1 VASRPEFASRK
12 RSGVIDGVTYN
23 NEFFASDFTLAEIK
37 TLRAVM
43 PQGYRDKIYD
53 GVLEIPTFAEV
64 IDLVKEVEAQT
75 GKKIGIYPETK
86 HPTFHDGLGLSL
98 EEKVIDTL
106 KAKNFTDPKRV
117 FIQSFEVSN
126 LKDLNSNIMPAAGV
140 NIPLVQLF
148 DAYDVDY
155 NTGALVYKDE
165 YARPYDFTVANDP
178 RTYGDL
184 QTPAELAKIAEYAE
198 GIGPWKR
205 MIVSVKNVDADNNG
219 QPDDLN
225 KDGTINDAD
234 RVTLAPSSLINDAH
248 AKGLFVHTYTFRN
261 ESGFLASDYKNNP
274 EAEYRQF
281 INLGVDGYF
290 TDFPGTGDVVR
301 DRITGSEVRSP
312 QNPTVLSTPKFN
324 TIDGKAPIVIGHR
337 GASGDRPE
345 HTLAAYKLAIAQ
357 GADFIEPDLVVTKD
371 GILIARHEPM
381 LAVLNADGT
390 LNTTDTSTDVA
401 TRAEF
406 ADRKKTKNLDG
417 VNRTGWYAEDFTLAE
432 IKTLNA
438 IERIPALRGTE
449 FDNDKLKVPTLAEVI
464 QLVKDVETQTN
475 RKIGIYPETKH
486 PTFFQQQ
493 GINTSQLLVDTLK
506 ANNFTDPSRVFIQS
520 FEVSNLK
527 ALKSTI
533 MPTAGINIPL
543 VQLFG
548 GSGQPYDF
556 VVSGDTRTYT
566 DLSTTTG
573 LAEIAT
579 YAKGI
584 GPNKQ
589 RIIPQLTVDA
599 NNNGQPDDLN
609 GDGAISDGDRVL
621 GNPTTL
627 IADAHKAGL
636 IVHLYT
642 LRNESFFL
650 PSTYKGDP
658 AAEYRKFIDLGVDGF
673 FTDFPRTGRSVL
685 VNDYFKGT
693 GYTSSTANFSATSPV
708 GFDPN
713 NPFYG
718 DLVTA
723 NLAGSRGFEGMAFS
737 PDRQT
742 LYPLLEGTVVGDPEG
757 SLRIYKL
764 DATTKAFQGLVGRYQ
779 LANPANAIGDFTPVN
794 NNEFLIIE
802 RDNGQASTAAFK
814 KIFKVDFSKID
825 ANGFVSKEEVANLLN
840 IKDTNDLNG
849 DGSTTYTM
857 PFQTIEDVLVLDSK
871 TILVANDNNY
881 PFSIGRPT
889 AIDNNEIVVL
899 ELEKPLALDSRLG
912 VAAAVAE
919 APSLKS
925 GTSGVD
931 NLFVSGGIDGINDT
945 IFTGAGDDKVDTV
958 FGVNSAF
965 AGNNRVDLGSGNDT
979 IDVNTGD
986 RAFGGDGNDIFDA
999 KDGKGGNRM
1008 SGGAGDDKFYLGS
1021 GDRALGGDGNDQFF
1035 VSSGGNN
1042 LLSGGAGADIF
1053 NIITAGTIP
1062 SAANTILDFQIGTDA
1077 IHISGISASA
1087 LSLGQVGANAVIS
1100 TLVSGQAI
1108 ATLTGIQASSLSFA
1122 NTSQFTFA

>member
-1 VASRPEFASRK
+1 MPTR
-12 RSGVIDGVTYN
+12 GVD
-23 NEFFASDFTLAEIK
+23 
-37 TLRAVM
+37 
-43 PQGYRDKIYD
+43 
-53 GVLEIPTFAEV
+53 
-64 IDLVKEVEAQT
+64 
-75 GKKIGIYPETK
+75 
-86 HPTFHDGLGLSL
+86 
-98 EEKVIDTL
+98 
-106 KAKNFTDPKRV
+106 
-117 FIQSFEVSN
+117 
-126 LKDLNSNIMPAAGV
+126 
-140 NIPLVQLF
+140 IPLVQLL
-148 DAYDVDY
+148 DAYDVNY
-155 NTGALVYKDE
+155 TTGALIYQDE
-165 YARPYDFTVANDP
+165 YARPYDFTVSGDT

-184 QTPAELAKIAEYAE
+184 QTPAELAKIATYAD

-205 MIVSVKNVDADNNG
+205 MIVSVKNVDKNNDG
-219 QPDDLN
+219 VADDLN
-225 KDGTINDAD
+225 NDGTINDAD
-234 RVTLAPSSLINDAH
+234 RVTLAPTSLVSDAH
-248 AKGLFVHTYTFRN
+248 SKGLLVHPYTFRN
-261 ESGFLASDYKNNP
+261 ESRFLASDYNNNP
-274 EAEYRQF
+274 ELEYRQF

-301 DRITGSEVRSP
+301 DQITDTQVRSP

-371 GILIARHEPM
+371 GVLVARHEPM
-381 LAVLNADGT
+381 LAVAV
-390 LNTTDTSTDVA
+390 LNTNGSIQLDANGKPVINNTDTSTDVYL
-401 TRAEF
+401 RDKF
-406 ADRKKTKNLDG
+406 ADRLKIKNLDG
-417 VNRTGWYAEDFTLAE
+417 RNVAGWFVEDFTLAE
-432 IKTLNA
+432 VKELNA
-438 IERIPALRGTE
+438 IERIPALRGTD
-449 FDNDKLKVPTLAEVI
+449 FDKDGLKVPTLKEVI
-464 QLVKDVETQTN
+464 DLVKQVELETG

-486 PTFFQQQ
+486 PVFFQQQ
-493 GINTSQLLVDTLK
+493 GFNTSQLLVDTLK
-506 ANNFTDPSRVFIQS
+506 AESFTDPSRIFIQS

-527 ALKSTI
+527 ALKNSI

-609 GDGAISDGDRVL
+609 GDGQISDGDRVL
-621 GNPTTL
+621 GTPTTL

-650 PSTYKGDP
+650 PSTYNGDP
-658 AAEYRKFIDLGVDGF
+658 TAEYRKFIDLGVDGF
-673 FTDFPRTGRSVL
+673 FTDFPGTGRSVL

-693 GYTSSTANFSATSPV
+693 GYTSSTANFTATSPV

-723 NLAGSRGFEGMAFS
+723 NLGGSRGFEGMAFS
-737 PDRQT
+737 PDRKT
-742 LYPLLEGTVVGDPEG
+742 LYPLLEGTVVGDPFG
-757 SLRIYKL
+757 SLRIYKF

-779 LANPANAIGDFTPVN
+779 LASTANAIGDFTPIN
-794 NNEFLIIE
+794 NNEFLVIE
-802 RDNGQASTAAFK
+802 RDNNQGTAAAFK

-825 ANGFVSKEEVANLLN
+825 ANGFVSKEEVVNLLN

-871 TILVANDNNY
+871 NILVANDNNY
-881 PFSIGRPT
+881 PFSIGRSP

-899 ELEKPLALDSRLG
+899 ELEKPLALDARLG

-925 GTSGVD
+925 GTSAVD
-931 NLFVSGGIDGINDT
+931 DLFVGGGIDGINDT
-945 IFTGAGDDKVDTV
+945 IFTGAGNDKVDTV
-958 FGVNSAF
+958 LGVNSAF
-965 AGNNRVDLGSGNDT
+965 AGNNRVDLGSGNDS
-979 IDVNTGD
+979 IFVNTGD
-986 RAFGGDGNDIFDA
+986 RAFGGAGDDIFEA
-999 KDGKGGNRM
+999 TDGKGGNRM
-1008 SGGAGDDKFYLGS
+1008 AGGAGNDTFFLGF
-1021 GDRALGGDGNDQFF
+1021 GDRALGGDGDDKFF
-1035 VSSGGNN
+1035 VGTGGGN
-1042 LLSGGAGADIF
+1042 LLSGGAGGDQFWIF
-1053 NIITAGTIP
+1053 TGESP
-1062 SAANTILDFQIGTDA
+1062 SSANTIIDFQAGTDFIGVLGKKSNGSSFSLADLTRSGNNIA
-1077 IHISGISASA
+1077 INNS
-1087 LSLGQVGANAVIS
+1087 V
-1100 TLVSGQAI
+1100 I
-1108 ATLTGIQASSLSFA
+1108 ATLTGVDTSTLTAA
-1122 NTSQFTFA
+1122 NFQFS